1 MVKGTPESN
10 TTIANIASVHSAVL
24 LCYADGAR
32 TIANAPQP
40 PPAIVDVSWDA
51 HPTTNELPVVFSSL
65 KIYLVAARGLV
76 ADIAGSLGKLHEEL
90 AESRDDDDDSGD
102 DVGSRLAAGSA
113 LVMLRWRRK
122 RLTDLKSTIYAKF
135 YAFRYDRVPA
145 ALRVMYADVL
155 VLLTYCKLL
164 AACVEGR
171 ADVVGEEK
179 EDEEKDD
186 GDDDEG
192 DVLDYVVEKLDR
204 ALITSGQAGTLGGT
218 WIEGTLMLLDEF
230 SQANSDG
237 DGDDDDDD
245 RHPPDA
251 KRRKKESSEEEAEN
265 VFSSSSSS
273 SSFFSEEE
281 PYGRPALTPSRECPR
296 HEGWSLDRFE
306 DYMNEPAAAAATTGS
321 AAPRPLV
328 FTDLLRSWP
337 ALSDRPW
344 RSVSYLL
351 SRTLGGRRLVPVELG
366 RSYVDAGWSQELMPF
381 GRFLRNHVLL
391 DAPQQQQ
398 QEEQQKQ
405 KRAYLAQHDL
415 LGQIPCLR
423 RDVAVPDLCWADVP
437 PHPAGGPGRDRP
449 KLGSPSLNAWFG
461 PAGTITPLHTD
472 AYHNLLAQ
480 VVGSKYVR
488 LYPPGAAAAMR
499 PRGEEHGVDMSNTS
513 AVDLGVVEGWDEPP
527 EDEDGDGEGYS
538 GVERDREALRGVE
551 YWECVLGPG
560 DTLLIPMGWWH
571 YVRSLSI
578 SFSVSFWWN

>member
-1 MVKGTPESN
+1 MTKGTPESDA
-10 TTIANIASVHSAVL
+10 TTAEIASIHSVVL
-24 LCYADGAR
+24 LRYADGAR
-32 TIANAPQP
+32 TIANAPRP
-40 PPAIVDVSWDA
+40 PPAIVDISRDA
-51 HPTTNELPVVFSSL
+51 HPATNELPAVFSSL
-65 KIYLVAARGLV
+65 HIYLVAARGLV

-90 AESRDDDDDSGD
+90 AVTRDDDDND
-102 DVGSRLAAGSA
+102 DDGGSRLTAGSG
-113 LVMLRWRRK
+113 LVMLRGRRK
-122 RLTDLKSTIYAKF
+122 RLMDLESTIYAKF

-164 AACVEGR
+164 AACVERRG
-171 ADVVGEEK
+171 DVVGGEE
-179 EDEEKDD
+179 EEEEE
-186 GDDDEG
+186 EG

-218 WIEGTLMLLDEF
+218 WIEGTLEMLDEF
-230 SQANSDG
+230 SRAN
-237 DGDDDDDD
+237 GDDDDDD
-245 RHPPDA
+245 HPPDA
-251 KRRKKESSEEEAEN
+251 KRRKKEASEEEAESG
-265 VFSSSSSS
+265 FSSSSPS

-306 DYMNEPAAAAATTGS
+306 DYMNEPEAATGS

-328 FTDLLRSWP
+328 FTDLLGSWP

-351 SRTLGGRRLVPVELG
+351 SRTLGGRRLVPVEVG

-381 GRFLRNHVLL
+381 GRFLRKHVLLL
-391 DAPQQQQ
+391 DAPQHRQQE
-398 QEEQQKQ
+398 EEQQKQ

-437 PHPAGGPGRDRP
+437 PHPGGPGRDRP
-449 KLGSPSLNAWFG
+449 RLGSPSLNAWFG

-480 VVGSKYVR
+480 VVGRKYVR
-488 LYPPGAAAAMR
+488 LYPPGAVAAMR

-527 EDEDGDGEGYS
+527 EDEDGEGDG